1 MTTFEVDKRGRVVI
15 DEREQ
20 RVIDL
25 LTTCRGHSSDGAPHT
40 FMLVDALVEAT
51 GWGPGLTLHILH
63 RLMNK
68 GLITKPNPYIQTPLE
83 WVALTDQ
90 AVELASDSARAMSL
104 LGARRC

>member
-1 MTTFEVDKRGRVVI
+1 
-15 DEREQ
+15 
-20 RVIDL
+20 
-25 LTTCRGHSSDGAPHT
+25 
-40 FMLVDALVEAT
+40 
-51 GWGPGLTLHILH
+51 
-63 RLMNK
+63 MNK